1 MPEREN
7 AQLPATERP
16 ASPDDTGSPGPGHPA
31 LPDFGGTGASAPGSG
46 RLQSLRD
53 RLTLPPQDL
62 LRQPTYRRL
71 FVSILMSS
79 LGGQI
84 SMLALPLTAAVLL
97 QATPTQMG
105 LLTAAELAPFILLS
119 LPCGVWLDRVRKL
132 PIYVAGEAMLAVVLA
147 SVPLAWWLG
156 WLGMPWLYAVGFVL
170 GSVHVVAGSASQ
182 IVLTQVVGRERLVEA
197 HSKNALASSGAEVV
211 GPGLAGALIK
221 AVGAPIALLLNALM
235 LLGSVVILRGL
246 KVREVLAPP
255 SSQGFWPQLKEG
267 LQFVMRTPLLWGMAA
282 MLGVWQF
289 FHHGAVVVQIL
300 LATRT
305 LALTEQDV
313 GLSFVG
319 LGVGTV
325 AASVFGRRLSQRIGP
340 GPCML
345 LGIAITGLGWVAFSL
360 APVAAGFWFFAGML
374 TCFGLG
380 AVMIF
385 INFLSLRQAITP
397 SPLLGR
403 MTSTMRWLMLL
414 PAGPGA
420 LLGGWL
426 GEHAGL
432 RVPLAVAGAGSLLL
446 ALIVWWRVPLI
457 RDVKVLPTPADHRP
471 AHDAPPPLE
480 VDAVSR

>member
-1 MPEREN
+1 M
-7 AQLPATERP
+7 PATE
-16 ASPDDTGSPGPGHPA
+16 D
-31 LPDFGGTGASAPGSG
+31 SG
-46 RLQSLRD
+46 RTTPNVSPTPAGRTGLPVEGAQDD
-53 RLTLPPQDL
+53 RAFWKVWRRRFTLPPHDL
-62 LRQPTYRRL
+62 LRQPTYRRI
-71 FVSILMSS
+71 FTSILMSS

-105 LLTAAELAPFILLS
+105 LLTAAELAPFLLLS

-132 PIYVAGEAMLAVVLA
+132 PIYVAGEAMLALVLA

-156 WLGMPWLYAVGFVL
+156 WLGMPWMYAVGFVL

-221 AVGAPIALLLNALM
+221 AVGAPVALLLDALM
-235 LLGSVVILRGL
+235 LLVSVTILRGL
-246 KVREVLAPP
+246 KVQETLAPP
-255 SSQGFWPQLKEG
+255 AREGFWPQLKEG
-267 LQFVMRTPLLWGMAA
+267 LRFVVRTPLLWGMAA
-282 MLGVWQF
+282 TLGAWQF
-289 FHHGAVVVQIL
+289 FHHAAVVVQIL

-305 LALTEQDV
+305 LGLTEQDV

-325 AASVFGRRLSQRIGP
+325 AASLVGKRLSQRIGP
-340 GPCML
+340 GPCLL
-345 LGIAITGLGWVAFSL
+345 LGIAITGVGWVAYSL
-360 APVAAGFWFFAGML
+360 APQGPGGFWAFAFML

-397 SPLLGR
+397 TPLLGR

-420 LLGGWL
+420 LVGGWL
-426 GEHAGL
+426 GEHTGL
-432 RVPLAVAGAGSLLL
+432 RVPLMVAGIGSLLL
-446 ALIVWWRVPLI
+446 ALVMWRLPLI
-457 RDVKVLPTPADHRP
+457 RSVKVLPTPADHEAARVAEP
-471 AHDAPPPLE
+471 ALE